1 VVNLLIYAAMS
12 FIGCGRISGLQ
23 NSGSKVVLDKLRS
36 RLVHMGPS
44 LLSVPVKL
52 TPFALKRQVL
62 EQVLTWQFRQA
73 LADGELD
80 FLEGRWLSIEVRDIN
95 LKWFTSVDND
105 RLVVSQSAEA
115 DVSFSADASD
125 LLMIAARK
133 QDPDTLFFQRRLV
146 IEGDT
151 ELGLYVKNLMD
162 AIELEQMPKAL
173 RVMLMQLAD
182 FVEAG
187 LSSEPTTKHTSVGEP
202 C

>member
-1 VVNLLIYAAMS
+1 M
-12 FIGCGRISGLQ
+12 
-23 NSGSKVVLDKLRS
+23 LDKLRS
-36 RLVHMGPS
+36 KLVHFGPS
-44 LLSVPVKL
+44 MMSVPVKL
-52 TPFALKRQVL
+52 APFALKRQVL
-62 EQVLTWQFRQA
+62 EQVLSWQFRQA

-80 FLEGRWLSIEVRDIN
+80 FLEGRWLSIHVRDIG
-95 LKWFTSVDND
+95 LLWYTSVVDG
-105 RLVVSQSAEA
+105 RLVVSQQADA

-173 RVMLMQLAD
+173 RVMLLQLAD

-187 LSSEPTTKHTSVGEP
+187 LKSPQKPEQTSVGEA

>member
-1 VVNLLIYAAMS
+1 M
-12 FIGCGRISGLQ
+12 
-23 NSGSKVVLDKLRS
+23 LDKLRS
-36 RLVHMGPS
+36 RLVHFGPS
-44 LLSVPVKL
+44 LMSVPVKL
-52 TPFALKRQVL
+52 APFALKRQVL
-62 EQVLTWQFRQA
+62 EQVLSWQFRQA
-73 LADGELD
+73 LAEGELE
-80 FLEGRWLSIEVRDIN
+80 FLEGRWLSIHVRDIG
-95 LKWFTSVDND
+95 LLWYTSVVDG
-105 RLVVSQSAEA
+105 RLVVSQQADA

-133 QDPDTLFFQRRLV
+133 QDPDTLFFQRRLA

-173 RVMLMQLAD
+173 RMMLLQLAD

-187 LSSEPTTKHTSVGEP
+187 LKSPQKPEQTSVGEA

>member
-1 VVNLLIYAAMS
+1 M
-12 FIGCGRISGLQ
+12 
-23 NSGSKVVLDKLRS
+23 LDKLRS
-36 RLVHMGPS
+36 RLVHFGPS
-44 LLSVPVKL
+44 LMSVPVKL
-52 TPFALKRQVL
+52 APFALKRQVL
-62 EQVLTWQFRQA
+62 EQVLSWQFRQA
-73 LADGELD
+73 LAEGELE
-80 FLEGRWLSIEVRDIN
+80 FLEGRWLSIHVRDIG
-95 LKWFTSVDND
+95 LLWYTSVVDG
-105 RLVVSQSAEA
+105 RLVVSQQADA

-162 AIELEQMPKAL
+162 PIELEQMPKAL
-173 RVMLMQLAD
+173 RVMLLQLAD

-187 LSSEPTTKHTSVGEP
+187 LKSPQKPEQTSVGEA

>member
-1 VVNLLIYAAMS
+1 M
-12 FIGCGRISGLQ
+12 
-23 NSGSKVVLDKLRS
+23 LDILRS
-36 RLVHMGPS
+36 RLVHAAPS

-52 TPFALKRQVL
+52 APFSLKRQVL
-62 EQVLTWQFRQA
+62 EQLLRWQFQQA
-73 LADGELD
+73 LADGELA
-80 FLEGRWLSIEVRDIN
+80 FLEGRWLSIEVRDIG
-95 LKWFTSVDND
+95 LRWFTSVENEQLIV
-105 RLVVSQSAEA
+105 RESAAA

-162 AIELEQMPKAL
+162 AIELEQMPKPL
-173 RVMLMQLAD
+173 RVMLLQLAE

-187 LSSEPTTKHTSVGEP
+187 LQAPPATKPTSVGEP

>member
-1 VVNLLIYAAMS
+1 M
-12 FIGCGRISGLQ
+12 
-23 NSGSKVVLDKLRS
+23 LDKLRS
-36 RLVHMGPS
+36 RLVHFGPS
-44 LLSVPVKL
+44 LMSVPVKL
-52 TPFALKRQVL
+52 APFALKRQVL
-62 EQVLTWQFRQA
+62 EQVLSWQFRQA
-73 LADGELD
+73 LAEGELE
-80 FLEGRWLSIEVRDIN
+80 FLEGRWLSIHVRDIG
-95 LKWFTSVDND
+95 LLWYTSVVDG
-105 RLVVSQSAEA
+105 RLVVSQQADA

-151 ELGLYVKNLMD
+151 ELGLYVKNFMD

-173 RVMLMQLAD
+173 RVMLLQLAD

-187 LSSEPTTKHTSVGEP
+187 LKSPQKPEQTSVGEA

>member
-1 VVNLLIYAAMS
+1 M
-12 FIGCGRISGLQ
+12 
-23 NSGSKVVLDKLRS
+23 LDKLRS
-36 RLVHMGPS
+36 RLVHFGPS
-44 LLSVPVKL
+44 LMSVPVKL
-52 TPFALKRQVL
+52 APFALKRQVL
-62 EQVLTWQFRQA
+62 EQVLSWQFRQA
-73 LADGELD
+73 LAEGELE
-80 FLEGRWLSIEVRDIN
+80 FLAGRWLSIHVRDIG
-95 LKWFTSVDND
+95 LLWYTSVVDG
-105 RLVVSQSAEA
+105 RLVVSQQADA

-173 RVMLMQLAD
+173 RVMLLQLAD

-187 LSSEPTTKHTSVGEP
+187 LKSPQKPEQTSVGEA

>member
-1 VVNLLIYAAMS
+1 M
-12 FIGCGRISGLQ
+12 
-23 NSGSKVVLDKLRS
+23 LDKLRS
-36 RLVHMGPS
+36 RLVHFGPS
-44 LLSVPVKL
+44 LMSVPVKL
-52 TPFALKRQVL
+52 APFALKRQVL
-62 EQVLTWQFRQA
+62 EQVLSWQFRQA
-73 LADGELD
+73 LEGEVE
-80 FLEGRWLSIEVRDIN
+80 FLEGRWLSIHVRDIG
-95 LKWFTSVDND
+95 LLWYTSVVDG
-105 RLVVSQSAEA
+105 RLVVSQQADA

-173 RVMLMQLAD
+173 RVMLLQLAD

-187 LSSEPTTKHTSVGEP
+187 LKSPQKPEQTSVGEA

>member
-1 VVNLLIYAAMS
+1 M
-12 FIGCGRISGLQ
+12 
-23 NSGSKVVLDKLRS
+23 LDKLRS
-36 RLVHMGPS
+36 RLVHFGPS
-44 LLSVPVKL
+44 LMSVPVKL
-52 TPFALKRQVL
+52 APFALKRQVL
-62 EQVLTWQFRQA
+62 EQVLGWQFRQA
-73 LADGELD
+73 LAEGELE
-80 FLEGRWLSIEVRDIN
+80 FLEGRWLSIHVRDIG
-95 LKWFTSVDND
+95 LLWYTSVVDG
-105 RLVVSQSAEA
+105 RLVVSQQADA

-151 ELGLYVKNLMD
+151 DLGLYVKNLMD

-173 RVMLMQLAD
+173 RVMLLQLAD

-187 LSSEPTTKHTSVGEP
+187 LKSPQKPEQTSVGEA

>member
-1 VVNLLIYAAMS
+1 M
-12 FIGCGRISGLQ
+12 
-23 NSGSKVVLDKLRS
+23 LDKLRS
-36 RLVHMGPS
+36 RLVHFGPS
-44 LLSVPVKL
+44 LMSVPVKL
-52 TPFALKRQVL
+52 APFALKRQVL
-62 EQVLTWQFRQA
+62 EQVLSWQFRQA
-73 LADGELD
+73 LAEGELE
-80 FLEGRWLSIEVRDIN
+80 FLEGRWLSIHVRDIG
-95 LKWFTSVDND
+95 LLWYTSVVDG
-105 RLVVSQSAEA
+105 RLVVSQQADA

-151 ELGLYVKNLMD
+151 ELGLYVKNLVD

-173 RVMLMQLAD
+173 RVMLLQLAD

-187 LSSEPTTKHTSVGEP
+187 LKSPQKPEQTSVGEA

>member
-1 VVNLLIYAAMS
+1 M
-12 FIGCGRISGLQ
+12 
-23 NSGSKVVLDKLRS
+23 LDKLRS
-36 RLVHMGPS
+36 RLVHLGPT
-44 LLSVPVKL
+44 LMSVPVKL

-62 EQVLTWQFRQA
+62 EQVLHWQFRQA
-73 LADGELD
+73 LADGELE
-80 FLEGRWLSIEVRDIN
+80 FLEGRWLSIEVRDIG
-95 LKWFTSVDND
+95 LRWFTSVDNG
-105 RLVVSQSAEA
+105 RLIVSQAAQA

-125 LLMIAARK
+125 LLMIAARR

-162 AIELEQMPKAL
+162 AIELEQMPTVL
-173 RVMLMQLAD
+173 RTMLLQLAD

-187 LSSEPTTKHTSVGEP
+187 LKKPSQIPNRSVGEP

>member
-1 VVNLLIYAAMS
+1 M
-12 FIGCGRISGLQ
+12 
-23 NSGSKVVLDKLRS
+23 LDKLRS
-36 RLVHMGPS
+36 RLVHFGPS
-44 LLSVPVKL
+44 LMSVLVKL
-52 TPFALKRQVL
+52 APFALKRQVL
-62 EQVLTWQFRQA
+62 EQVLSWQFRQA
-73 LADGELD
+73 LAEGELE
-80 FLEGRWLSIEVRDIN
+80 FLEGRWLSIHVRDIG
-95 LKWFTSVDND
+95 LLWYTSVVDG
-105 RLVVSQSAEA
+105 RLVVSQQADA

-173 RVMLMQLAD
+173 RVMLLQLAD

-187 LSSEPTTKHTSVGEP
+187 LKSPQKPEQTSVGEA

>member
-1 VVNLLIYAAMS
+1 M
-12 FIGCGRISGLQ
+12 
-23 NSGSKVVLDKLRS
+23 LDKLRS
-36 RLVHMGPS
+36 RLVHFGPS

-52 TPFALKRQVL
+52 APFALKRQVL
-62 EQVLTWQFRQA
+62 EQVLSWQFRQA
-73 LADGELD
+73 LAEGELE
-80 FLEGRWLSIEVRDIN
+80 FLEGRWLSIHVRDIG
-95 LKWFTSVDND
+95 LLWYTSVVDG
-105 RLVVSQSAEA
+105 RLVVSQQADA

-162 AIELEQMPKAL
+162 AIEIEQMPKAL
-173 RVMLMQLAD
+173 RVMLLQLAD

-187 LSSEPTTKHTSVGEP
+187 LKSPQKPEQTSVGEA

>member
-1 VVNLLIYAAMS
+1 M
-12 FIGCGRISGLQ
+12 
-23 NSGSKVVLDKLRS
+23 LDKLRS
-36 RLVHMGPS
+36 RLVHFGPS
-44 LLSVPVKL
+44 LMSVPVKL
-52 TPFALKRQVL
+52 APFALKRQVL
-62 EQVLTWQFRQA
+62 EQVLSWQFRQA
-73 LADGELD
+73 LAEGELE
-80 FLEGRWLSIEVRDIN
+80 FLEGRWLSIHVRDIG
-95 LKWFTSVDND
+95 LLWYTSVVDG
-105 RLVVSQSAEA
+105 RLVVSQQA
-115 DVSFSADASD
+115 DANVSFSADASD

-173 RVMLMQLAD
+173 RVMLLQLAD

-187 LSSEPTTKHTSVGEP
+187 LKSPQKPEQTSVGEA

>member
-1 VVNLLIYAAMS
+1 M
-12 FIGCGRISGLQ
+12 
-23 NSGSKVVLDKLRS
+23 LDKLRS
-36 RLVHMGPS
+36 RLVHFGPS
-44 LLSVPVKL
+44 LMSVPVKL
-52 TPFALKRQVL
+52 APFALKRQVL
-62 EQVLTWQFRQA
+62 EQVLSWQFRQA
-73 LADGELD
+73 LAEGELE
-80 FLEGRWLSIEVRDIN
+80 FLEGCWLSIHVRDIG
-95 LKWFTSVDND
+95 LLWYTSVVDG
-105 RLVVSQSAEA
+105 RLVVSQQADA

-173 RVMLMQLAD
+173 RVMLLQLAD

-187 LSSEPTTKHTSVGEP
+187 LKSPQKPEQTSVGEA

>member
-1 VVNLLIYAAMS
+1 M
-12 FIGCGRISGLQ
+12 
-23 NSGSKVVLDKLRS
+23 LDKLRS
-36 RLVHMGPS
+36 RLVHFGPS
-44 LLSVPVKL
+44 LMSVPVKL
-52 TPFALKRQVL
+52 APFALKRQVL
-62 EQVLTWQFRQA
+62 EQVLSWQFRQA
-73 LADGELD
+73 LAEGELE
-80 FLEGRWLSIEVRDIN
+80 FLEGRWLSIHVHDIG
-95 LKWFTSVDND
+95 LLWYTSVVDG
-105 RLVVSQSAEA
+105 RLVVSQQADA

-173 RVMLMQLAD
+173 RVMLLQLAD

-187 LSSEPTTKHTSVGEP
+187 LKSPQKPEQTSVGEA

>member
-1 VVNLLIYAAMS
+1 M
-12 FIGCGRISGLQ
+12 
-23 NSGSKVVLDKLRS
+23 LDKLRS
-36 RLVHMGPS
+36 RLVHFGPS
-44 LLSVPVKL
+44 LMSVPVKL
-52 TPFALKRQVL
+52 APFALKRQVL
-62 EQVLTWQFRQA
+62 EQVLSWQFRQA
-73 LADGELD
+73 LAEGDLE
-80 FLEGRWLSIEVRDIN
+80 FLEGRWLSIHVRDIG
-95 LKWFTSVDND
+95 LLWYTSVVDG
-105 RLVVSQSAEA
+105 RLVVSQQADA

-173 RVMLMQLAD
+173 RVMLLQLAD

-187 LSSEPTTKHTSVGEP
+187 LKSPQKPEQTSVGEA

>member
-1 VVNLLIYAAMS
+1 M
-12 FIGCGRISGLQ
+12 
-23 NSGSKVVLDKLRS
+23 LDKLRS
-36 RLVHMGPS
+36 RLVHFGPS
-44 LLSVPVKL
+44 LMSMPVKL
-52 TPFALKRQVL
+52 APFALKRQVL
-62 EQVLTWQFRQA
+62 EQVLSWQFRQA
-73 LADGELD
+73 LAEGELE
-80 FLEGRWLSIEVRDIN
+80 FLEGRWLSIHVRDIG
-95 LKWFTSVDND
+95 LLWYTSVVDG
-105 RLVVSQSAEA
+105 RLVVSQQADA

-173 RVMLMQLAD
+173 RVMLLQLAD

-187 LSSEPTTKHTSVGEP
+187 LKSPQKPEQTSVGEA

>member
-1 VVNLLIYAAMS
+1 M
-12 FIGCGRISGLQ
+12 
-23 NSGSKVVLDKLRS
+23 LDKLRS
-36 RLVHMGPS
+36 RLVHFGPS

-52 TPFALKRQVL
+52 APFALKRQVL
-62 EQVLTWQFRQA
+62 EQVLSWQFRQA
-73 LADGELD
+73 LAEGELE
-80 FLEGRWLSIEVRDIN
+80 FLEGRWLSIHVRDIG
-95 LKWFTSVDND
+95 LLWYTSVVDG
-105 RLVVSQSAEA
+105 RLVVSQQADA

-173 RVMLMQLAD
+173 RRMLLQLAD
-182 FVEAG
+182 SVEAG
-187 LSSEPTTKHTSVGEP
+187 MKTAPETKQTSVGEP

>member
-1 VVNLLIYAAMS
+1 M
-12 FIGCGRISGLQ
+12 
-23 NSGSKVVLDKLRS
+23 LDKLRS
-36 RLVHMGPS
+36 QLVHFGPS
-44 LLSVPVKL
+44 LISVPVKL
-52 TPFALKRQVL
+52 APFALKRQVL
-62 EQVLTWQFRQA
+62 EQVLSWQFRQA
-73 LADGELD
+73 LADEELD
-80 FLEGRWLSIEVRDIN
+80 FLEGRWLSIHVRDIG
-95 LKWFTSVDND
+95 LLWYTSVING
-105 RLVVSQSAEA
+105 RLVVSPEAEA

-162 AIELEQMPKAL
+162 AIELEQMPRAL
-173 RVMLMQLAD
+173 RIMLLQLAD

-187 LSSEPTTKHTSVGEP
+187 LKGPQKPEQTSVGEA